1 MITQEEAI
9 ALTLHSKNWN
19 EWYNNLVKLIT
30 RNGGQYPEWWQALH
44 APTLKQAKGL
54 YSWE

>member
-9 ALTLHSKNWN
+9 ALTMHSKNWN